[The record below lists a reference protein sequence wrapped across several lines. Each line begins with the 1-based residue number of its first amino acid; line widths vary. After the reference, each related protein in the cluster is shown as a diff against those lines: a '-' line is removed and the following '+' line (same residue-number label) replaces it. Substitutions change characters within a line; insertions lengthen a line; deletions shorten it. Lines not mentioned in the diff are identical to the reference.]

1 MTDPENIKAIIR
13 LRPPLQIVQPLD
25 SSASSLHYVPRPA
38 RLYSPGSEAHQ
49 SQTYTLQ
56 PENASIC
63 AGGSW
68 FTFDGVHPPSTSTAE
83 IYQTHIASMIEDAVA
98 GYNSTLFAYG
108 ATGSG
113 KSYSM
118 TGSEKED
125 GIMQRAIE
133 DVFDLIEQDQDRE
146 YVVRASY
153 LEIYNEQL
161 RDLLATDRPAPLST
175 NGSSNQHIPKVHE
188 DRQGRIFVRPLVSTP
203 CAEPEDVMRLL
214 LSGESRRRVERTEW
228 NLNSS
233 RSHTIFSLTLE
244 SRPVNGPAGF
254 PITSSTMRQVTRQ
267 TSRTQLRSEPLEH
280 PSSSLPTPSLPSP
293 SSHDVFLGTGI
304 GKAPIT
310 PSVTRLKSSTASSK
324 SSGHLPDG
332 SIRISQLNLVDL
344 AGSERLTDNEARNKE
359 ASYIKKSLLALQ
371 SVVSSLTELGTS
383 TSSSNPSSNKQRLM
397 HVPYRNSQLTR
408 LLQTSL
414 SGNAKVAFLCTISPD
429 PDCEV
434 ETLSTLRF
442 AAGAKKVETRAEMGQ
457 VVDRATLLEALE
469 SKVLELEAALMTNAD
484 YTEALERERD
494 EAIERADGAEK
505 ICDDY
510 ESKLAELQT
519 LRTPLKEQHDHL
531 KRLILT
537 GSPRS
542 SYATANT
549 LELHTITNPGCS
561 TTATTPGGLSRKKS
575 ISTKRLSRLS
585 EAATSSAFNDP
596 PTKKVGWKELFFDDP
611 PIGDESA
618 THSQQQL
625 VQDPD
630 SLDKSQKINELNLNV
645 ARLEATLAEAEDT
658 HLGEAS
664 ELRAEISALEDQ
676 VQQLQH
682 DQAITPSNEKV
693 EDLESELKKQQDQIN
708 ELETK
713 FSESEALNK
722 RLVAEADRD
731 RKEYQKQL
739 SLQSQLIATLE
750 QKLRSSSR
758 PAMEGVINNDK
769 KQEVD
774 EGEEGMR
781 RYSEVTM
788 NGEID
793 REEEEDEEE
802 EEEDV
807 EMNSGSPHQIIP
819 SPSKPKKTTKP
830 RSNST
835 RSRSG
840 RTKKIIS
847 RNRAGSRSQPAE
859 QALEVHPGS
868 STDHVRFEEPSYPE
882 NNNPST
888 QLIGQSL
895 PPDSMG
901 VPSQPRKR
909 TISQRTTT
917 TTSSS
922 SNQNFHLNHPRQQ
935 SNFESGEKRKDFD
948 PDNLPTQS
956 PDLLAPTPRRSARNN
971 PSGKKVLSVVEN

>member
-1 MTDPENIKAIIR
+1 MADPENVKAIIR
-13 LRPPLQIVQPLD
+13 LRPPLQIVQPLN
-25 SSASSLHYVPRPA
+25 SSASEPHYVPRQT
-38 RLYSPGSEAHQ
+38 RLYSSEH
-49 SQTYTLQ
+49 SPPSCPYTLQ
-56 PENASIC
+56 PENASIH

-83 IYQTHIASMIEDAVA
+83 IYQSHIASMIQDAVA

-118 TGSEKED
+118 IGSEKED

-133 DVFDLIEQDQDRE
+133 DVFDLVEQDQDRE

-161 RDLLATDRPAPLST
+161 RDLLATDRPPPLAS
-175 NGSSNQHIPKVHE
+175 NGSAHQNIPKVHE

-203 CAEPEDVMRLL
+203 CADPEDVMRLL

-228 NLNSS
+228 NLHSS

-244 SRPVNGPAGF
+244 SRPVNGPATF

-267 TSRTQLRSEPLEH
+267 SSRTQLRSDLNPLDP
-280 PSSSLPTPSLPSP
+280 PSVTSPSQPSP
-293 SSHDVFLGTGI
+293 STCEVFLGTGI
-304 GKAPIT
+304 GKMPIT
-310 PSVTRLKSSTASSK
+310 PSVTRFKSSTASSK
-324 SSGHLPDG
+324 SSGHVPDG

-344 AGSERLTDNEARNKE
+344 AGSEKLTDNEARNKE

-383 TSSSNPSSNKQRLM
+383 TSSSNQSSTKQRLL

-429 PDCEV
+429 PDCEI

-549 LELHTITNPGCS
+549 LELHTNNQHPGGP
-561 TTATTPGGLSRKKS
+561 ATTTGLIRKKS
-575 ISTKRLSRLS
+575 VGTKRPSRLS
-585 EAATSSAFNDP
+585 EAATGPVLDT
-596 PTKKVGWKELFFDDP
+596 PTKRVGWKELFFDEHP
-611 PIGDESA
+611 GDESISKNPPPA
-618 THSQQQL
+618 
-625 VQDPD
+625 QDLD
-630 SLDKSQKINELNLNV
+630 SVEKSEKINELNLTV
-645 ARLEATLAEAEDT
+645 AKLEATLAEAEDT
-658 HLGEAS
+658 HIGEIS
-664 ELRAEISALEDQ
+664 ELRAEVSTLEEQVLELQRTLEERDPPGNSSPKLQANCGLENEREKLGKTSSEKVEKLELELKNQQEMISALESK
-676 VQQLQH
+676 LRE
-682 DQAITPSNEKV
+682 AETSNDRMRAEV
-693 EDLESELKKQQDQIN
+693 EQE
-708 ELETK
+708 
-713 FSESEALNK
+713 
-722 RLVAEADRD
+722 
-731 RKEYQKQL
+731 RKEHEKQI

-750 QKLRSSSR
+750 QKLRESSR
-758 PAMEGVINNDK
+758 SGPVRLLGHNDG
-769 KQEVD
+769 D
-774 EGEEGMR
+774 EDEMR
-781 RYSEVTM
+781 RYSEVTV

-793 REEEEDEEE
+793 REEEEGR
-802 EEEDV
+802 V
-807 EMNSGSPHQIIP
+807 QSGGQQPGG
-819 SPSKPKKTTKP
+819 SKSKKTSKS
-830 RSNST
+830 RSNSM
-835 RSRSG
+835 RSKSGRAKKGNGRARSG
-840 RTKKIIS
+840 SHSVGQEAR
-847 RNRAGSRSQPAE
+847 GDEAE
-859 QALEVHPGS
+859 DDLNIRPE
-868 STDHVRFEEPSYPE
+868 DHVRFEHPSQS
-882 NNNPST
+882 PS
-888 QLIGQSL
+888 LASKAPAIGDGAS
-895 PPDSMG
+895 
-901 VPSQPRKR
+901 SQPRKR
-909 TISQRTTT
+909 T
-917 TTSSS
+917 TSHRPT
-922 SNQNFHLNHPRQQ
+922 NQNRSPNHHHRHHHSTDSGDRSKDQIDLNQQQPPRSHDHHL
-935 SNFESGEKRKDFD
+935 
-948 PDNLPTQS
+948 LPV
-956 PDLLAPTPRRSARNN
+956 RRSARNN
-971 PSGKKVLSVVEN
+971 HSNKKVLSVVEN

>member
-1 MTDPENIKAIIR
+1 NCAEARMTDPENIKAIIR

-561 TTATTPGGLSRKKS
+561 TIATTPGGLSRKKS

-611 PIGDESA
+611 PIGDDSA
-618 THSQQQL
+618 TKNQHQL
-625 VQDPD
+625 VPDSD

-682 DQAITPSNEKV
+682 DQAITPSNE
-693 EDLESELKKQQDQIN
+693 
-708 ELETK
+708 
-713 FSESEALNK
+713 K

-882 NNNPST
+882 NNNHLPNLSVKVYHLT
-888 QLIGQSL
+888 RLEFLLNHANELSVNVPPPPLLLLLLI
-895 PPDSMG
+895 
-901 VPSQPRKR
+901 K
-909 TISQRTTT
+909 TFISIILVNNLT
-917 TTSSS
+917 
-922 SNQNFHLNHPRQQ
+922 SNQARNVKISILITCPLNH
-935 SNFESGEKRKDFD
+935 
-948 PDNLPTQS
+948 
-956 PDLLAPTPRRSARNN
+956 RSFG
-971 PSGKKVLSVVEN
+971 SHS